1 MGRTS
6 AVAAAS
12 GALPTVTITDS
23 MRCRIA
29 HLAVCPRAGTLINL
43 VYGPKTDR
51 ENLDDY
57 QFRTAQLWTEIATL
71 FVNEPNWMPTSDVE
85 YFNTFSGFDS
95 TGSPPPPGLDVAT
108 IKNTWQSL
116 RTDWSRLVNAICAP
130 TGASGTAGDMLY
142 KVAWEN
148 FINGTKLSF
157 ANKPVTMYV
166 FMLWWTHG
174 KNLPQWCRR
183 TLNDKAQLRMG
194 GVLDTSSFMSPEK
207 NGKGSS
213 RAETPP
219 AVTAGGSLEKLVAML
234 QTRWETKVEDQPTS
248 MPQET
253 EVAARM
259 TALQSQ
265 LNALHAARTLNIAA
279 GKCSAALD
287 TAIDN
292 VTAKLVATCE

>member
-6 AVAAAS
+6 AVAAS
-12 GALPTVTITDS
+12 SALPTVTITDS

-29 HLAVCPRAGTLINL
+29 HLAVCPRASLIINL

-57 QFRTAQLWTEIATL
+57 QLRTAQLWTEIASL
-71 FVNEPNWMPTSDVE
+71 FVNESSWQPTSEVE
-85 YFNTFSGFDS
+85 YFSTFSGIDT
-95 TGSPPPPGLDVAT
+95 TGCPPPPGLDIAT

-116 RTDWSRLVNAICAP
+116 RTDWSRLVNAITSP
-130 TGASGTAGDMLY
+130 TGASGTAGDMLF

-148 FINGTKLSF
+148 FINGTRLSF
-157 ANKPVTMYV
+157 ANKAVTMYV

-194 GVLDTSSFMSPEK
+194 GELDTSSFMSPEK
-207 NGKGSS
+207 AAKGTG

-219 AVTAGGSLEKLVAML
+219 DGGTMAKLVSML
-234 QTRWETKVEDQPTS
+234 QAKWESKVEDQP

-253 EVAARM
+253 AVAQRM
-259 TALQSQ
+259 SALQSQ
-265 LNALHAARTLNIAA
+265 LNALHAARTLNVAA

-287 TAIDN
+287 TAIDK
-292 VTAKLVATCE
+292 VTEKLVACCE